1 MIPSRKPAVFG
12 TLRGVALLALSLLL
26 LPGEA
31 WAQGRPPPGA
41 RPVPVAQRA
50 PAPIAESVDIEM
62 LVVYATNEG
71 DRVDPE
77 LRPVMQ
83 QLRFTR
89 YRSFTRLE
97 THPASLRA
105 GEEATFTIAGDRR
118 VKLQLLSH
126 DPEQAKL
133 RLSMF
138 NQEGKLLD
146 TTVSIHR
153 NRSFMVAGPRYE
165 QGVLILPI
173 SVSY

>member
-1 MIPSRKPAVFG
+1 MPAPS
-12 TLRGVALLALSLLL
+12 
-26 LPGEA
+26 
-31 WAQGRPPPGA
+31 
-41 RPVPVAQRA
+41 A
-50 PAPIAESVDIEM
+50 PAPLAATVAVEM
-62 LVVYATNEG
+62 LVVYAHNES
-71 DRVDPE
+71 DRVDAE
-77 LRPVMQ
+77 LRSVMQ

-89 YRSFTRLE
+89 YRSFTKLE
-97 THPASLRA
+97 AHPATLHPQ
-105 GEEATFTIAGDRR
+105 EETSFTIAGDRR

-126 DPEQAKL
+126 DAEQAKL
-133 RLSMF
+133 RLRMF